1 MANSNTTWT
10 PGNNSSLDGGRWGT
24 VVFILRSPMPANT
37 TWNVDFH
44 MDIGASVTGQT
55 TSLKMTTSLPD
66 QNTDTSNDSASHEMY
81 RGGCGT

>member
-1 MANSNTTWT
+1 
-10 PGNNSSLDGGRWGT
+10 
-24 VVFILRSPMPANT
+24 MPANT